1 MPQVPLQI
9 QAREQ
14 VALKIQSRQ
23 EQGKG
28 PVGQMRRL
36 QGQLPGVI
44 YGHNRPS
51 ESFKT
56 GCPWLGAHPEQGRAK
71 RDHLG

>member
-14 VALKIQSRQ
+14 VALKVQARQ

-28 PVGQMRRL
+28 PVGHMRRL
-36 QGQLPGVI
+36 QGQVARGDLWPQSA
-44 YGHNRPS
+44 R
-51 ESFKT
+51 
-56 GCPWLGAHPEQGRAK
+56 
-71 RDHLG
+71 